1 MLNDGTIVL
10 RNVINPVTIAQFK
23 LWAINPE
30 RYHRGNGVDGNYYG
44 EHDGEREYDVW
55 WTTQPPKEM
64 WVPVVVQLQDP
75 ITHLFGHKDWDIHV
89 VDCITTRP
97 NSSKIYSH
105 IDTPY
110 RFDEFSKVNE
120 CLGVQIIIPLDT
132 FTIENGATAYLPGSS
147 LEQID
152 YKDLEEN
159 REHYDKR
166 LTTEG
171 QQFLAEAGDV
181 LMYDGRTLHSTM
193 PNKSTEFRSALL
205 INALKSDIIDRV
217 QELDGNTDFVKNP
230 KKLDIY
236 REYGTIIR
244 K

>member
-1 MLNDGTIVL
+1 MNDGTIVL
-10 RNVINPVTIAQFK
+10 RNILDPVTVAQFK

-30 RYHRGNGVDGNYYG
+30 RYHRGNATDGKYYG

-64 WVPVVVQLQDP
+64 WVPIVVRLQEQVNM
-75 ITHLFGHKDWDIHV
+75 LFGHNNWDIHV

-97 NSSKIYSH
+97 SSDKVYAH

-110 RFDEFSKVNE
+110 RFEEFAQVDE
-120 CLGVQIIIPLDT
+120 CLGVQIIIPLDK
-132 FTIENGATAYLPGSS
+132 FTLENGATAYYPGSS
-147 LEQID
+147 ILKID

-159 REHYDKR
+159 RDDYNEK
-166 LTTEG
+166 LLSQG

-205 INALKSDIIDRV
+205 INALKSDIIPRV

-236 REYGTIIR
+236 REYGSMIR

>member
-10 RNVINPVTIAQFK
+10 RNVINQVTVAQFK
-23 LWAINPE
+23 LWATNPE

-64 WVPVVVQLQDP
+64 WVPVVVQLKDP
-75 ITHLFGHKDWDIHV
+75 ITHLFGHDNWDIHV

-97 NSSKIYSH
+97 SSSKIYAH

-110 RFDEFSKVNE
+110 RFEEFAQVDE
-120 CLGVQIIIPLDT
+120 CLGVQIIIPLDV
-132 FTIENGATAYLPGSS
+132 FTLDNGATAYLSGSS
-147 LEQID
+147 LEKID

-159 REHYDKR
+159 RDNYNYR
-166 LTTEG
+166 LVNEG
-171 QQFLAEAGDV
+171 QQFLSQPGDV

-205 INALKSDIIDRV
+205 INALKSDIIPRV
-217 QELDGNTDFVKNP
+217 QELDRNTDFVK
-230 KKLDIY
+230 K
-236 REYGTIIR
+236 
-244 K
+244 